1 MKVKLKKREGIAKD
15 FTLFEFDTQG
25 QNLSFIPGQFFS
37 LTLVNPPFTDER
49 GNSRFLGFTNLP
61 NQGFLQIIIKNGVSA
76 FKKSLMQAELGTE
89 MEIDK
94 INGRID
100 LPENPATPIV
110 LIAMGI
116 GIAPIISIIRFVKQK
131 ALAHKITLIYIN
143 QTESEAPFYE
153 ELENYSKENPN
164 FIFMPLQNITKE
176 LVKSN
181 IQNLNQS
188 LFFIKGEQMFVIPTM
203 QLIQNLGVEAK
214 KISTEIFTGY

>member
-153 ELENYSKENPN
+153 ELENYSKENLNFN
-164 FIFMPLQNITKE
+164 FIPAQTIDNNLIQ
-176 LVKSN
+176 SN
-181 IQNLNQS
+181 IKGLNNN
-188 LFFIKGEQMFVIPTM
+188 LFFIKGEQKFVIFALT
-203 QLIQNLGVEAK
+203 LLKSLGIEAS